1 MLSLK
6 INNTTVHF
14 IPMTKPTKLDH
25 SKYNQIDEDIED
37 YGYNIKNVKRSGKK
51 KVTRFKEYKSW
62 EEDSY

>member
-1 MLSLK
+1 
-6 INNTTVHF
+6 
-14 IPMTKPTKLDH
+14 MTKPTKLDH

-51 KVTRFKEYKSW
+51 KVARFKEYKNW